1 MSAPNAGITI
11 TSSALSGGPYAN
23 GEIKVI
29 TNKAAYGTQ
38 WHPYHGTPPPVP
50 VWHETTTGPTNP
62 FAVAPTS
69 YLVELKANQS
79 VNFASNPVSVTVV
92 AGYRTRIAVVY
103 P

>member
-23 GEIKVI
+23 GEIKVV

-38 WHPYHGTPPPVP
+38 WHPYHGTPPASPI
-50 VWHETTTGPTNP
+50 WHGTTTGPGNP

-69 YLVELKANQS
+69 YLVVLKANQP
-79 VNFASNPVSVTVV
+79 VNFSANPVSVTVV